1 MHIHGLTDFGKI
13 WEKSFAIFGN
23 HSNVRFIG
31 GTFTGIPEVKNWHFP
46 PIDPESTA
54 SEIEK
59 LAEDYF
65 QKLAVR
71 IASIPDVAIH
81 LMGEMTFSFAL
92 LKKLQ
97 ESKIDCYASTANRNV
112 NILASGEK
120 VVRFDF
126 VKFRKYG

>member
-1 MHIHGLTDFGKI
+1 MLINLSNHPFPEWSERQKKEAWRLFG
-13 WEKSFAIFGN
+13 
-23 HSNVRFIG
+23 
-31 GTFTGIPEVKNWHFP
+31 EVEDWHFP

-65 QKLAVR
+65 QMLAVR